1 MHHALQYAFLLGTKR
16 FQVDV
21 PIGPEVTHVV
31 EMFVLQPKE
40 VPDEATTK
48 QAHSKGQVSSRRRRR
63 HSPRYLQDAGAGLN
77 VVR

>member
-1 MHHALQYAFLLGTKR
+1 M
-16 FQVDV
+16 DV
-21 PIGPEVTHVV
+21 SIGPEVTNVV

-48 QAHSKGQVSSRRRRR
+48 QAHSRGHISGRRRLVITWR
-63 HSPRYLQDAGAGLN
+63 HSPRYLQNAGAGLY